1 MAKYRLVKIIDRSRR
16 GSVSEN
22 YGIQRRILWLWWF
35 LIKGSKTSSLP
46 DAQYDLSIRQQV
58 VRSQEIQVLH
68 HDIVFIQEK
77 PVKKKRIV
85 DEGLPEPKM
94 GEEDVQDMY
103 F

>member
-1 MAKYRLVKIIDRSRR
+1 MAKYRLVKIIDRSQR

-22 YGIQRRILWLWWF
+22 YCIQRRILWLWWF